1 LPEFDPRVGGQIRRR
16 REEAGLS
23 LSKLAELAEVSKSY
37 LWSLE
42 NADRAEIKRRPSGQ
56 TLYRIAETLGV
67 TMSDLL
73 GRKLLIG
80 PPSHIPPELEEFAR
94 EAKLPQTDLEMLAA
108 INFRGEQPRDKDSWA
123 FVYRAIR
130 SSVGDH
136 Y

>member
-1 LPEFDPRVGGQIRRR
+1 MSEFDPRVGGQIRRR

-23 LSKLAELAEVSKSY
+23 LTKLAELAGVSKGY

-42 NADRAEIKRRPSGQ
+42 NADQAEIKRRPSGQ

-73 GRKLLIG
+73 GRQLLVEQ
-80 PPSHIPPELEEFAR
+80 PRQIPPELEEFAR
-94 EAKLPQTDLEMLAA
+94 EAELPQTDVEMLAA
-108 INFRGEQPRDKDSWA
+108 INFRGEQPRDKESWA

-130 SSVGDH
+130 SSVGEH
-136 Y
+136 H